1 MIAFLVVAAI
11 ANPKMPI
18 FFTSLLPQFGASF
31 AALALHGAI
40 FAALTLGWLVGV
52 ARADAVLRLPRVRR
66 VLDLCTAA
74 VLVGFGLHLAVER
87 R

>member
-1 MIAFLVVAAI
+1 VAAI

-18 FFTSLLPQFGASF
+18 FFTSLLPHFGASF

-40 FAALTLGWLVGV
+40 
-52 ARADAVLRLPRVRR
+52 
-66 VLDLCTAA
+66 CTAA

>member
-1 MIAFLVVAAI
+1 MIASSSWQRS
-11 ANPKMPI
+11 PI
-18 FFTSLLPQFGASF
+18 RRCRSSSRACYPFGASF